1 MLGCDVVELQMN
13 QTELELELVVEK
25 EVQERILG
33 KIGNY
38 YERYSRLELR
48 NWNYQAG
55 TIDSQSSPCLHKRI
69 ISLQDLCNHGA
80 QHVLRTDQFALELNT
95 KRTWS

>member
-1 MLGCDVVELQMN
+1 MLGCGVVELQMN

-38 YERYSRLELR
+38 YERV
-48 NWNYQAG
+48 AKG
-55 TIDSQSSPCLHKRI
+55 
-69 ISLQDLCNHGA
+69 
-80 QHVLRTDQFALELNT
+80 
-95 KRTWS
+95 

>member
-1 MLGCDVVELQMN
+1 MLGCGVVELQMN
-13 QTELELELVVEK
+13 QTELELELVDSMQDWELLRK
-25 EVQERILG
+25 GCQRLG
-33 KIGNY
+33 
-38 YERYSRLELR
+38 RLELR

-80 QHVLRTDQFALELNT
+80 
-95 KRTWS
+95 